1 MISNYHF
8 SFFINTYILNKWVI
22 IMNKL
27 KSRINILSFEF
38 IFKIITILIGYPII
52 KGIIHFIKNTFNI
65 DYISLYNI
73 KHLTHNVLFDI
84 IILLIM
90 LFVSLYF
97 IFDVSCILLMLNN
110 KKHYIKESLFKV
122 LNIFK
127 LKNILYL
134 IYPSTFIS
142 FIILGI
148 NILSY
153 KYITPINS
161 LINMMIYNNTSYIC
175 IVFILIIH
183 LLLLI
188 TGLNAFHEY
197 ILNDK
202 SFIEYNKNINIVNNI
217 FKVIIIIIRK
227 TIPYIIIYYLM
238 NILTDTFFNIRSTNN
253 SILEGIIISTLLI
266 SLLLYYIYSF
276 ISDLSYLNKGN
287 KVKYD
292 NNINYL
298 LIIINIIIIMVINVL
313 FVHYM
318 DKYNEGATNNRF
330 IYDYDVTITAHR
342 GASEYAPENSMAAFK
357 KANKLDVPYIEL
369 DVHLSK
375 DGYLYIMHDNNL
387 NRVLGINK
395 PSDKIKYVDIKDS
408 YLISRFPE
416 YQEEKVPLLEDV
428 LKWAKDKDFI
438 LNIELKPMDNTLL
451 LTDKVVE
458 MVHNYKMS
466 KKVIIASFDV
476 PSILRVKELD
486 DKLKIVYLGNTY
498 QYNELFDYYSINY
511 SGLTTAV
518 VDKIHKND
526 KKVFAWTINDPKL
539 VKSLL
544 YMNVDNIITN
554 DPIMVKE
561 VIDKYKDRNKI
572 TVLFDFILNI

>member
-1 MISNYHF
+1 
-8 SFFINTYILNKWVI
+8 
-22 IMNKL
+22 MNKL
-27 KSRINILSFEF
+27 KTKINILSFEF

-52 KGIIHFIKNTFNI
+52 KGVIHFIKNTFNI

-73 KHLTHNVLFDI
+73 KHLTHNLLFDI

-110 KKHYIKESLFKV
+110 KKHYIKESFIKV

-183 LLLLI
+183 LILLI

-202 SFIEYNKNINIVNNI
+202 SFIEYNKNINIINNI

-227 TIPYIIIYYLM
+227 IIPYIIIYYLM

-292 NNINYL
+292 NSINYV

-318 DKYNEGATNNRF
+318 DKYNEGATNNRI

-438 LNIELKPMDNTLL
+438 LNIELKPMDDTLL

-458 MVHNYKMS
+458 MVHNYKMN

-518 VDKIHKND
+518 VNKIHAIN

-561 VIDKYKDRNKI
+561 VIDKYKDRNKV